1 MEITEETVDHIAHLA
16 RLEFK
21 GDAKIAIRQDLSR
34 IIQFMDKLSEID
46 TENVEPLIFMSD
58 EVNVL
63 REDIAQE
70 TLGNPER
77 VAVTLIAPT
86 TVPETLNVGVAS
98 FVISSLFE
106 TPKSD
111 AAARSGV
118 ACVTKVLLLI
128 TTLPS
133 AVLASE
139 LTPPPD

>member
-1 MEITEETVDHIAHLA
+1 MLFVTSCVAIVGLCGATVSIERESGAEGELRFPA
-16 RLEFK
+16 VSVSVTVIF
-21 GDAKIAIRQDLSR
+21 QVP
-34 IIQFMDKLSEID
+34 SESSAS
-46 TENVEPLIFMSD
+46 VHAP
-58 EVNVL
+58 
-63 REDIAQE
+63 EDIAQE

-111 AAARSGV
+111 AAAKSGV
-118 ACVTKVLLLI
+118 AWVEKDRLLI